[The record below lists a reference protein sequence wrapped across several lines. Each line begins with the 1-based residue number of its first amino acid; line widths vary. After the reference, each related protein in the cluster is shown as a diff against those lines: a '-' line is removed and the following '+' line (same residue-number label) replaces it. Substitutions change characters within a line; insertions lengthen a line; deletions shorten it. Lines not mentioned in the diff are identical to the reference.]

1 MIDFRQ
7 EKREYFRINDWV
19 AIEFVA
25 VEHSRISDDASA
37 FPLPVPREFSLLNQ
51 LHAIDTENSSLL
63 HLIGEKNRTLAAYLK
78 STNDKI
84 DLLATALVHS
94 DQRLTDMPQ
103 KTVTLSEGGLAFN
116 NPEPLDSGT
125 YLAIKMVLLPSGIG
139 LLLYGQVVD
148 CHRHSSENHFINIR
162 FEQLSEPNRQII
174 ARHVLQYQARARRQS
189 IAQDMAGKES

>member
-1 MIDFRQ
+1 MIDFKQ
-7 EKREYFRINDWV
+7 ERREYFRINDWV

-25 VEHSRISDDASA
+25 VEHSCISDDTLA

-63 HLIGEKNRTLAAYLK
+63 HLIGEKDRTLASYLK

-116 NPEPLDSGT
+116 NPEPLESGA

-148 CHRHSSENHFINIR
+148 CQRHSSENHFINIR
-162 FEQLSEPNRQII
+162 FERLSEINRQVI
-174 ARHVLQYQARARRQS
+174 ARHVLQYQARERRRS
-189 IAQDMAGKES
+189 IAQDREEQDN